1 MRFFIFILL
10 LLSSFYAR
18 ENPFKPV
25 DAYTEKKT
33 KATNVVRQYDDFE
46 QKEFSLPNSARV
58 LKYLKVGYQA
68 LDGSI
73 QEKKIDIN
81 KAIDWHEP
89 FVTTTKSSIT
99 APIPS
104 VALEEKLKTKPIVTK
119 KRLTLPKKKEKRLH
133 VKKKKR
139 VAPKQAIQK
148 SKSKKKEFSFQNFI
162 TFSTQNKRLIIQ
174 SNAPLIRDFMITKP
188 HKIALDFKKQNS
200 FYTKTIQIDS
210 APYKSVTMGSHKN
223 FYRASFLLD
232 GPYTYTIHKEEKK
245 IIIDLH

>member
-1 MRFFIFILL
+1 MRFFILVMFF
-10 LLSSFYAR
+10 LSFFYGR

-25 DAYTEKKT
+25 DSYKEQKA
-33 KATNVVRQYDDFE
+33 KATNIVRQYDDFE
-46 QKEFSLPNSARV
+46 KKEFTLPNSARV

-89 FVTTTKSSIT
+89 LVTTTKNSLIT
-99 APIPS
+99 PAPL
-104 VALEEKLKTKPIVTK
+104 VALEEKLKTKPILEKKSPKPPK
-119 KRLTLPKKKEKRLH
+119 KREKSLH
-133 VKKKKR
+133 VKKIKK
-139 VAPKQAIQK
+139 ADKQKITQK
-148 SKSKKKEFSFQNFI
+148 SESEKKEFSFQDFI
-162 TFSTQNKRLIIQ
+162 TFSTHNKQLIIQ
-174 SNAPLIRDFMITKP
+174 SNDSLIRDFIITKP
-188 HKIALDFKKQNS
+188 HKIALDFKRQNS

-232 GPYTYTIHKEEKK
+232 GPYTYTIHKEGKK
-245 IIIDLH
+245 VIINLH